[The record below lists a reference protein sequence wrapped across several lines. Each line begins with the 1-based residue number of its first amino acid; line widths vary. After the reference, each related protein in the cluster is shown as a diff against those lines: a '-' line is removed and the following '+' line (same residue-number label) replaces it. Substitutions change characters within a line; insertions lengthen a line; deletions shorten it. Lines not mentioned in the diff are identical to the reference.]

1 MGVQYRRAFGLGL
14 GLRGYRVMGRLDVV
28 RIMLQDSI
36 YRPSETRIMRL
47 LGMFQYKY
55 VRTGRNYYEKIFK
68 LLCFV

>member
-36 YRPSETRIMRL
+36 YRPSEL
-47 LGMFQYKY
+47 
-55 VRTGRNYYEKIFK
+55 E
-68 LLCFV
+68 